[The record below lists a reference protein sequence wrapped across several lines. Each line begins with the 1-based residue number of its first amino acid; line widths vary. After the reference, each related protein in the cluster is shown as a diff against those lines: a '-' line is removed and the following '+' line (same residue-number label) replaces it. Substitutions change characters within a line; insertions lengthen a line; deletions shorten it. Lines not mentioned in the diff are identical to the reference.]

1 MDTNHDGYLDK
12 DEIRAA
18 LTARFQRMDRNGDG
32 VLTPDER
39 VGQRGASMEDSVE
52 GRALRVAVICPPQRS
67 SLDPVAPRSAIRS
80 AACASPA

>member
-39 VGQRGASMEDSVE
+39 VGQRGPAWRTAW
-52 GRALRVAVICPPQRS
+52 RAGLSGWR
-67 SLDPVAPRSAIRS
+67 
-80 AACASPA
+80 